1 MRNLFSKGLMAAAAV
16 MMFASCSNEEG
27 NVPAVDAK
35 TTDVT
40 IGVSLKGA
48 STKVGGADVNLEG
61 DVIATIKSPVI
72 VPMVDGAYL
81 NPIILEDI
89 TNDTKQY
96 KETRLQQNVNSFRV
110 YGNIPTEGL
119 SEAKVFTMPS
129 LVREDADFGTGYKK
143 PYDLYYYA
151 EAVAQSADGE
161 NKFLVGKGSVP
172 GDWASTATTQAESVG
187 DNNRVKISGVK
198 YAVGVLAAGVRV
210 DLTNPDEAMFGELKD
225 QTYAQIVAQDKPI
238 VLKGITVSGQP
249 GELDAT
255 FAQSGSDI
263 TVYETATRT
272 ELKSAG
278 EKIAFSDSKM
288 TGEPNVYCIVA
299 PEDADVVTV
308 NFVFTNTTGSDF
320 ETNGGQTI
328 AAGSDFYLATSI
340 RKDELNKIFDAAKTT
355 VLNVAVKDWGKASK
369 DPIVTTDAEIGVEI
383 DTTWGEGMVFDQDL

>member
-72 VPMVDGAYL
+72 VPMVDGAYM
-81 NPIILEDI
+81 NPIILKDI
-89 TNDTKQY
+89 ENNTKQY
-96 KETRLQQNVNSFRV
+96 KEVRLQTNVNSFRV
-110 YGNIPTEGL
+110 YGNIPTDGL
-119 SEAKVFTMPS
+119 DEAKVFAMPS

-151 EAVAQSADGE
+151 EAVAASAPGE
-161 NKFLVGKGSVP
+161 NKFFVGNGTSQ
-172 GDWASTATTQAESVG
+172 GDWETTATTTAEEVG
-187 DNNRVKISGVK
+187 NNNRVKIAGVK
-198 YAVGVLAAGVRV
+198 YAVGVLATGVRV
-210 DLTNPDEAMFGELKD
+210 DLTNPNEKMFGADKN
-225 QTYAQIVAQDKPI
+225 QAYADVAPI

-272 ELKSAG
+272 DLKDSEG
-278 EKIAFSDSKM
+278 KIAFSDGKM
-288 TGEPNVYCIVA
+288 TGDPNVYCVVA

-308 NFVFTNTTGSDF
+308 NFVFTNTTGFDF
-320 ETNGGQTI
+320 VNNAGETI
-328 AAGSDFYLATSI
+328 ANGADFYLATSV
-340 RKDELNKIFDAAKTT
+340 RKDADNKIFDAAKTT
-355 VLNVAVKDWGKASK
+355 VLNVAVKDWGKASTT
-369 DPIVTTDAEIGVEI
+369 PIVTTDAEIGVVI
-383 DTTWGEGMVFDQDL
+383 DTTWGAGMVFDQDL